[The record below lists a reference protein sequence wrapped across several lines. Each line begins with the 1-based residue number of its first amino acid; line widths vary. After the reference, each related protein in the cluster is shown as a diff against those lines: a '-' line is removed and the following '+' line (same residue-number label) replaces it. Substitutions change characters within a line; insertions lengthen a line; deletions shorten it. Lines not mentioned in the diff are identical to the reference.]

1 MRSILKTTLAAAFA
15 TACISGAT
23 VTFAAGMGGNNTN
36 NNNNGQHSISPNKA
50 MNNNDSDVLP
60 TDPNTTG
67 SIKCNNNSAN
77 AQSGCNDTNGTDNGA
92 AQQ

>member
-15 TACISGAT
+15 AACISGAS
-23 VTFAAGMGGNNTN
+23 VAFAADSGNGGNNN
-36 NNNNGQHSISPNKA
+36 GSGQHGMNPGKA

-77 AQSGCNDTNGTDNGA
+77 AQSGCDDTNGTNYNGT
-92 AQQ
+92 QQ

>member
-15 TACISGAT
+15 TACISGAS
-23 VTFAAGMGGNNTN
+23 VAFAMDNGNNGGG
-36 NNNNGQHSISPNKA
+36 NNNGQHSMTPNKA

-67 SIKCNNNSAN
+67 SIKCQNNSAN
-77 AQSGCNDTNGTDNGA
+77 MQSGCTDTNGTNYNGT
-92 AQQ
+92 QQ